1 MPKAKSVLV
10 KKFTDSSA
18 CERLWSLRL
27 HRPDAF
33 SPTNNRTRSIV
44 NRILNVIA
52 GYWGTN
58 TERRGISLV
67 YEHNRLNDQ
76 SKEKKFDMIWTRGRI
91 RNGI

>member
-10 KKFTDSSA
+10 KKFTDTSA

-27 HRPDAF
+27 NRLDAF

-58 TERRGISLV
+58 TERRGISFV

-91 RNGI
+91 WNGI